1 MDGSESMVVRGMRS
15 ARELAEWVRA
25 RFGEVVLDAR
35 VFGSVARGDATE
47 DSDVD
52 LFLLVSRRLT
62 RDEKLEIG
70 GAAFDIDMR
79 NRTWTGWMVE
89 TASRW
94 AMPVVHESGV
104 AQAIR
109 EEGVAV

>member
-1 MDGSESMVVRGMRS
+1 MDSSESMVVRGMRS
-15 ARELAEWVRA
+15 ARELAEWVRS
-25 RFGEVVLDAR
+25 RLGDIVLVAR
-35 VFGSVARGDATE
+35 VFGSVARADATE

-62 RDEKLEIG
+62 REEKLEVG

-79 NRTWTGWMVE
+79 NGTWTGWMVE

-94 AMPVVHESGV
+94 AMPVVHEGGV

-109 EEGVAV
+109 EEGVPV